1 MNSNVL
7 GKKVKPLR
15 IQRFDVPKSAWMSLA
30 LSLWVALTAEIHAQ
44 DKTQLPIETSNGESS
59 TSTRL
64 NALGQAFIDNDVWKK
79 LRHQRHAFL
88 KILHQIQE
96 VLVDDHQGILSM
108 EVDDYMTARLNPWGG
123 VDQPHAFKPELP
135 PLTYWNRVPAETPL
149 PEDISWSIPDRYRL
163 AEAMRIGTNSVH
175 IEVSAEDGEL
185 FANVDAG
192 YHIGQRV
199 RHSLIGQF
207 WLKGENLP
215 VRVFHHSILSR
226 GRLNTQDILLGSEVK
241 PHQFTL
247 QRRPVEALYRT
258 GLGNRIWKEERLD
271 LRFPEGFNEV
281 LQSPEVAKAQHA
293 LELRVEQ
300 SIQKRLKVW
309 RQKRIAFQWEQLMS
323 MHIPD
328 RLDALR
334 LDLIEWESVHG
345 DGVACT
351 MSSLAKNL
359 INAEQLHQRIQSQVQ
374 DAHPWLLEQVDMKRL
389 EFLFNAS
396 IAHGLYHRVP
406 ESARESVLLC
416 WLAIAKE
423 ALWAE

>member
-1 MNSNVL
+1 
-7 GKKVKPLR
+7 
-15 IQRFDVPKSAWMSLA
+15 
-30 LSLWVALTAEIHAQ
+30 
-44 DKTQLPIETSNGESS
+44 
-59 TSTRL
+59 
-64 NALGQAFIDNDVWKK
+64 
-79 LRHQRHAFL
+79 
-88 KILHQIQE
+88 
-96 VLVDDHQGILSM
+96 
-108 EVDDYMTARLNPWGG
+108 
-123 VDQPHAFKPELP
+123 
-135 PLTYWNRVPAETPL
+135 
-149 PEDISWSIPDRYRL
+149 
-163 AEAMRIGTNSVH
+163 
-175 IEVSAEDGEL
+175 
-185 FANVDAG
+185 
-192 YHIGQRV
+192 
-199 RHSLIGQF
+199 
-207 WLKGENLP
+207 
-215 VRVFHHSILSR
+215 
-226 GRLNTQDILLGSEVK
+226 
-241 PHQFTL
+241 
-247 QRRPVEALYRT
+247 
-258 GLGNRIWKEERLD
+258 LD

-300 SIQKRLKVW
+300 SIQQRLKAW
-309 RQKRIAFQWEQLMS
+309 RQKRIDFQWEQLKS
-323 MHIPD
+323 MDIPD